1 MTDTATIRARAARW
15 AEHDSRIPYFDDR
28 LARLNGTNR
37 AGRRPHSFLEPTRKS
52 VLAMIGAND
61 NHPAGGTSDFSDLAS
76 LGPAPNKRV
85 ERHNS
90 KVEGV

>member
-52 VLAMIGAND
+52 VFAMIADND
-61 NHPAGGTSDFSDLAS
+61 NTAEGGTSDLSDDARPGTGAGQSCTKPQL
-76 LGPAPNKRV
+76 KI
-85 ERHNS
+85 
-90 KVEGV
+90 